1 MTTCTAELDH
11 VSRLHPALC
20 ARSVDADTQGLFLHL
35 AEQQA
40 LLTADQLYR
49 RQSELFGPQGIFA
62 EFSAQVSREGRQAR
76 VFEDIAQI
84 KDPRRVMEID
94 AAVDFALSV
103 HHRRDPAA
111 NPFHAHSRES
121 LCCVVYD
128 ESNAF
133 TFVERYAAYE
143 AIRLMDSDFFIKLI
157 ATTRGVVERRIVF
170 HGLLEHFD
178 RLLPV
183 EKSIYP
189 ANYREVQQGHLNR
202 EEAIYGRLQLE
213 KPLNELLGEVS
224 PTLLLERVQGL
235 ANWEEA

>member
-1 MTTCTAELDH
+1 MSTCTAEIDY
-11 VSRLHPALC
+11 VPRLQPTLC
-20 ARSVDADTQGLFLHL
+20 ARSLGADTQALFLHL

-40 LLTADQLYR
+40 LMTPDQLYR

-62 EFSAQVSREGRQAR
+62 DFSEQVSREGRQAR
-76 VFEDIAQI
+76 VFADIAQV
-84 KDPRRVMEID
+84 KDPLRLMQIE
-94 AAVDFALSV
+94 AAVGYALSV
-103 HHRRDPAA
+103 HHRRDASA
-111 NPFHAHSRES
+111 NPFQALSRES

-128 ESNAF
+128 ESAAF

-143 AIRLMDSDFFIKLI
+143 AIRVMDSDFFIKLI

-202 EEAIYGRLQLE
+202 EQAIYGPLQLE
-213 KPLNELLGEVS
+213 KPLHQLLEDIS
-224 PTLLLERVQGL
+224 PMALLERMKGG
-235 ANWEEA
+235 ASFAGC